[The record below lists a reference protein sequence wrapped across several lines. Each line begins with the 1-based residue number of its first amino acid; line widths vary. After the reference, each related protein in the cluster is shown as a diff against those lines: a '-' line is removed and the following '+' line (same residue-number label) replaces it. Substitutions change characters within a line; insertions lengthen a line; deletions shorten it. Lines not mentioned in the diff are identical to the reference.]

1 MRSPRRGPS
10 RSAVTLFAVMSL
22 LAPPSAR
29 AQAQLE
35 HLILIAPAAPGGG
48 WDQTAR
54 AMQHA
59 LLAEG
64 IVRVVEV
71 QNIPGAAGTIG
82 LAHFVSDDKG
92 REDTVLVMG
101 LVMLAAILWNDSPAT
116 LAGVTPLAGLTGE
129 PEVIAVPAGSPHR
142 DMASLLAALRAN
154 PAAVSWG
161 GGSAGGTDH
170 LLAGLILA
178 SAGVEP
184 GRVNYIAF
192 SGGGEAVTA
201 LLGGNVT
208 AGVNGYSEVAA
219 HVESGRLRAL
229 AISTQARVPGI
240 PAPTLREQGIDVDMM
255 NWRGVVAA
263 PGLSLAQRDRLLS
276 VMSRM
281 VRSPTWRRTLEEREW
296 TDMYLASD
304 AFDAFLWSER
314 ARVDRI
320 VRRLQGGSSAAPARG
335 TDWMF
340 PLGIGVA
347 AVVVAF
353 LLARQRVLDVAR
365 ARVHARRDDGS
376 AAAEMSQADLTVPL
390 HDRRSL
396 IWVCA
401 GLGGYVAAMSAG
413 GFVVASTILFSSV
426 AGAFGSR
433 RTGRDVLIGLG
444 LSVAVFVVFTRGLG
458 LQLPGGVLA
467 AWIR

>member
-1 MRSPRRGPS
+1 MSRARRVP
-10 RSAVTLFAVMSL
+10 VFL
-22 LAPPSAR
+22 LALLSVLAVSPAR
-29 AQAQLE
+29 AQAPLE
-35 HLILIAPAAPGGG
+35 RLTLIAPAAPGGG

-82 LAHFVSDDKG
+82 LAHFISDYRG
-92 REDTVLVMG
+92 RDDVVLVTG

-129 PEVIAVPAGSPHR
+129 PEVVAVPASSPHR
-142 DMASLLAALRAN
+142 DMASLVAALRAN

-170 LLAGLILA
+170 LLAGLIVA
-178 SAGVEP
+178 AAGVEP
-184 GRVNYIAF
+184 GLVNYIAF

-208 AGVNGYSEVAA
+208 AGVNGYSEVAP
-219 HVESGRLRAL
+219 HVQTGRLRAIG
-229 AISTQARVPGI
+229 ISTPARVPGV
-240 PAPTLREQGIDVDMM
+240 PAPTLREQGIDIDMM
-255 NWRGVVAA
+255 NWRAVVGA
-263 PGLSLAQRDRLLS
+263 PALSLAQRDRLVS
-276 VMSRM
+276 VIERM
-281 VRSPTWRRTLEEREW
+281 VRSQAWQRTLREREW
-296 TDMYLASD
+296 TDMYVAGD

-320 VRRLQGGSSAAPARG
+320 VRRLQGGTGAASARG
-335 TDWMF
+335 TDRIF
-340 PLGIGVA
+340 PVAIGIAA
-347 AVVVAF
+347 AVVA
-353 LLARQRVLDVAR
+353 LLLVRQRLR
-365 ARVHARRDDGS
+365 APRHRRT
-376 AAAEMSQADLTVPL
+376 AAAPAAPAGTSDSRALL
-390 HDRRSL
+390 
-396 IWVCA
+396 WVTA
-401 GLGGYVAAMSAG
+401 GLGAYLAALPAG
-413 GFVVASTILFSSV
+413 GFVVASTVLFASV
-426 AGAFGSR
+426 AVAFGSR
-433 RTGRDVLIGLG
+433 KTVRDVAIGLV

-458 LQLPGGVLA
+458 LPLPGGILA